1 MRTRTGIF
9 TTMLSVL
16 GMLGCLAF
24 SYPALADSP
33 AQLKTELVVE
43 KDGKF
48 TLDRVRLCQVFRPEE
63 LGGGATPPFQVKAH
77 MEAPT
82 TVISR
87 DRFVAL
93 GTELAVGL
101 RVNFA
106 SDLIKELTP
115 GQALQ
120 ALQCKQVEAAIGT
133 VDLEVSIVMTSDG
146 MQIEITET
154 DSGQKQKQ
162 TTTWEQV
169 LGE

>member
-1 MRTRTGIF
+1 
-9 TTMLSVL
+9 
-16 GMLGCLAF
+16 
-24 SYPALADSP
+24 
-33 AQLKTELVVE
+33 
-43 KDGKF
+43 
-48 TLDRVRLCQVFRPEE
+48 
-63 LGGGATPPFQVKAH
+63 

-101 RVNFA
+101 RFNFA

-133 VDLEVSIVMTSDG
+133 VNLEVSIVMTGDG

-154 DSGQKQKQ
+154 ASGQKQKQ

-169 LGE
+169 LGEKESRRNSDSLQTP

>member
-1 MRTRTGIF
+1 MRIRTGIF
-9 TTMLSVL
+9 TTLISVF
-16 GMLGCLAF
+16 GVLGCLAF
-24 SYPALADSP
+24 SYPALADSSS
-33 AQLKTELVVE
+33 QLTTELVAE

-48 TLDRVRLCQVFRPEE
+48 TLDRVRLCQVFRPAE
-63 LGGGATPPFQVKAH
+63 LGGGVTPPFQVKAH

-87 DRFVAL
+87 DRFIAL

-106 SDLIKELTP
+106 SELIKELTP
-115 GQALQ
+115 VQALE

-133 VDLEVSIVMTSDG
+133 VDFEVSIVMTGDG
-146 MQIEITET
+146 MQIDITET
-154 DSGQKQKQ
+154 ASGKSQKQ